1 MHSWPS
7 RLGCTSPPAMAGAT
21 AVLCDK
27 IQETGRDRPDSL
39 NQQPAVGVPRIKG
52 PSSGPLPHSAF
63 RPSGVLCDSPAT
75 HRCAEASTQDVLA
88 HDARPVLEAL
98 GRRSVGLAG
107 LGGQSVETVKPV
119 ISAMRAAMRADLAAP
134 LITWETMDLE
144 TSSSSAT
151 AAGVVPAMR
160 MAALICSGC
169 MVVRSNS
176 TC

>member
-1 MHSWPS
+1 MP
-7 RLGCTSPPAMAGAT
+7 T
-21 AVLCDK
+21 
-27 IQETGRDRPDSL
+27 
-39 NQQPAVGVPRIKG
+39 
-52 PSSGPLPHSAF
+52 
-63 RPSGVLCDSPAT
+63 
-75 HRCAEASTQDVLA
+75 